1 MFTQTWK
8 KYLPVIAILLKRS
21 ANGEQ
26 TLSLNH
32 TDFQRAAGGRKIK
45 FSFSNLQLNNGRIN
59 TTGKHTPVA
68 RELAEVLQENEQTRK
83 LLQKQQLEFAMSG
96 DFQMVIKNNTPPVEA
111 EPEAAPEEISESSAN

>member
-8 KYLPVIAILLKRS
+8 KYLPVITILLKRS

-59 TTGKHTPVA
+59 STGKHTPVA

-83 LLQKQQLEFAMSG
+83 LLPKQQFEFSMGG
-96 DFQMVIKNNTPPVEA
+96 DFQMVIQNNTPPAEA
-111 EPEAAPEEISESSAN
+111 ETDPVPEEVSEESGN